1 MAVEV
6 YIDGACE
13 PVNPGGTA
21 SWGVVV
27 YMVEETLPSGLLLG
41 VVRSVVEGT
50 ESPFKE
56 LWSSYGIVGSGPGMS
71 NNVGE
76 YAALVAF
83 LEWYTTHYNWETYE
97 DVVVKSDSNLLVQ
110 QMDGAFKVRKGLYV
124 PYYRKVMDMFGKFT
138 FLMVSL
144 DFEWIPREQNLADA
158 LSVKA
163 LNEVGIYRRTK

>member
-1 MAVEV
+1 MVVEV

-13 PVNPGGTA
+13 PMNPGGTA

-27 YMVEETLPSGLLLG
+27 LQPDSDLSEEHTPKIMHTVTPRGLYHRLW
-41 VVRSVVEGT
+41 EGC
-50 ESPFKE
+50 
-56 LWSSYGIVGSGPGMS
+56 GIVGSGPKMS

-76 YAALVAF
+76 YAALIAF
-83 LEWYTTHYNWETYE
+83 LEWYTTHYSWETYE
-97 DVVVKSDSNLLVQ
+97 LEVVVKSDSNLLVQ

-124 PYYRKVMDMFGKFT
+124 PYYRKVMDMFRKFT